1 VKRGPL
7 WSDAADLMAWL
18 HQLREVS
25 RDLGEAALDLG
36 RPEAD
41 RVLGPTLARETLA
54 ESRTQLYEM
63 LDLAMASL
71 AEGGSRSRSRTDGS
85 IERWTRAPLSR
96 TGRAPRRPP
105 HPGGER
111 HLG

>member
-1 VKRGPL
+1 VKRAPW

-36 RPEAD
+36 RPEAE

-54 ESRTQLYEM
+54 ESRTMLYEM

-71 AEGGSRSRSRTDGS
+71 TEGS
-85 IERWTRAPLSR
+85 
-96 TGRAPRRPP
+96 GR
-105 HPGGER
+105 GEKPN
-111 HLG
+111 